1 MSKQLPCLKDVILPV
16 YEPQAFVSLY
26 VHQLRLLKQAISHS
40 LLSLHLTYWALGSSR
55 SCAVDLCMWCA
66 GEPAGL
72 CFGSI
77 FCLTE
82 PSFWQLSAWP
92 ALLSF
97 VFRFVTSMLTL
108 CVLHF
113 TRAPSTLRSGECA
126 INYVLSA
133 KNVDYIVTK
142 LASLLVA
149 IVYKKYSW
157 SPSAAMWASIIRSH
171 ICWIVWY
178 LTSKWRLGDILHRDR
193 LQLQSMG
200 FILYSEYSV
209 LILRSQR

>member
-1 MSKQLPCLKDVILPV
+1 MVDIEVCRSNCLAWKMWFHLCTNLK
-16 YEPQAFVSLY
+16 YLWAFFV
-26 VHQLRLLKQAISHS
+26 RAPITFTETAFSHS
-40 LLSLHLTYWALGSSR
+40 LLSLHLTYWALGLSR
-55 SCAVDLCMWCA
+55 SCSVDLCMWCP

-77 FCLTE
+77 FCLSMNTLTE

-92 ALLSF
+92 KLLSF

-108 CVLHF
+108 CMLHF

-149 IVYKKYSW
+149 IVYKKYVVVTFYGDVSKYHL
-157 SPSAAMWASIIRSH
+157 ISH
-171 ICWIVWY
+171 LSNRLISQFKMA
-178 LTSKWRLGDILHRDR
+178 LRRFTS
-193 LQLQSMG
+193 
-200 FILYSEYSV
+200 
-209 LILRSQR
+209 LR